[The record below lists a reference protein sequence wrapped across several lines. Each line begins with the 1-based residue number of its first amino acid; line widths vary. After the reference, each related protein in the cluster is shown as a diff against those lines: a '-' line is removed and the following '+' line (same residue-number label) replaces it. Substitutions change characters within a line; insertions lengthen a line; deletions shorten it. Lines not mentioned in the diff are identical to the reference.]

1 MGKDLKGKE
10 LGKGLVQ
17 RKDGRYY
24 FRQTYKGTEIV
35 LYGYNYQDLKKKA
48 AKAKVEID
56 NKLEL
61 ETRYTVAEWFEE
73 WFTIFKTPTIR
84 PQSVAPMKR
93 KVASTYM
100 PYIGKIKLS
109 ELKSMD
115 IQKAT
120 NALLEEGKY
129 ANGSISEA
137 LNRLREC
144 FASAVNNR
152 YMLTNPAFDLI
163 VPMAEKDEKMA
174 RFLSAE
180 EIPAVLDAVKDS
192 WWYELVYVMIFTGL
206 RVGEI
211 GGLKTADIHWSENG
225 KNGYIEVNQSL
236 RTDYENGVKTES
248 FGKLKTFN
256 SHRHV
261 PFLRD
266 VETKLKNA
274 IRKRDD
280 LKKTLGDRYRGRGE
294 FADLIFVTSMGSPCT
309 RYVAEHTLKRLVTQ
323 MNDAEAK
330 LAVRENREPHY
341 TENIYPHALRHTFAS
356 LCYRAKLDPKVTQS
370 LLGHAN
376 YSTTIDIYTHL
387 SNKDTELDLSKFNE
401 MNLSDSTN
409 VNTDLGE
416 IQI

>member
-10 LGKGLVQ
+10 LGKCIGQ
-17 RKDGRYY
+17 RKDGRYVY
-24 FRQTYKGTEIV
+24 RQTYKGSHIL
-35 LYGYNYQDLKKKA
+35 LYGYNYQELKRQA
-48 AKAKVEID
+48 ADVRAEID
-56 NKLEL
+56 ANE
-61 ETRYTVAEWFEE
+61 EIQFRYTVDEWFEA
-73 WFTIFKTPTIR
+73 WFTTFKVPTIR
-84 PQSVAPMKR
+84 QQSVAPMKR
-93 KVASTYM
+93 KVTSTYM
-100 PYIGKIKLS
+100 PYIGKIKLLD
-109 ELKSMD
+109 LKSID

-129 ANGSISEA
+129 ANGSIAEA

-152 YMLTNPAFDLI
+152 YMSVNPAFELI
-163 VPMAEKDEKMA
+163 VPMAEKDEKIA

-180 EIPAVLDAVKDS
+180 EIPVVLDAARDS

-211 GGLKTADIHWSENG
+211 GGLKTSDIHWSQNG

-236 RTDYENGVKTES
+236 RTDYENGVKTEK

-256 SHRHV
+256 SHRRV

-356 LCYRAKLDPKVTQS
+356 LCYRARLDPKVTQS

-401 MNLSDSTN
+401 MNLSDSTDE
-409 VNTDLGE
+409 NTDLGG